1 MGIVELTGLKYNVL
15 LLPSKGLSGKKILTV
30 HEFLWLALILTL
42 INLDQII
49 GYHIIAQQI
58 NQCFFIAKSKTN
70 VWQNE
75 TRCLCH
81 LFITRV

>member
-58 NQCFFIAKSKTN
+58 NQCFLS
-70 VWQNE
+70 QNLKQMFGR
-75 TRCLCH
+75 TKLVVYVTCS
-81 LFITRV
+81 